1 MTDEQTPDVPEANF
15 GNPAEAYAAPTPTAY
30 GAAFLT
36 LIVQADDAPL
46 ARLIAA
52 TLDPSGGVGMWT
64 TGLAPN
70 ATDEPTHYISTGY
83 VGGGWLR
90 MVPVAEWEQDAE
102 GAWVMVSR
110 TDGSP
115 AAVVAGC
122 DAAGVTVTLAEVAEL
137 FRDVDS
143 TQQDPQT
150 AVTRMGLVLCQP
162 PEPVQELAA

>member
-1 MTDEQTPDVPEANF
+1 MTDEQTPADATD
-15 GNPAEAYAAPTPTAY
+15 AYAAPTPTNY

-36 LIVQADDAPL
+36 LIVEADDAFL

-64 TGLAPN
+64 TGLAPD
-70 ATDEPTHYISTGY
+70 ASDEPTHFISTGY

-102 GAWVMVSR
+102 GAWIMVSR
-110 TDGSP
+110 TDGDEF
-115 AAVVAGC
+115 AVVAGC
-122 DAAGVTVTLAEVAEL
+122 DAAGVEVDLGAVAEL
-137 FRDVDS
+137 FADVDS

-162 PEPVQELAA
+162 PEPETGA

>member
-1 MTDEQTPDVPEANF
+1 MTDEQTPDVPEADF

-46 ARLIAA
+46 ARLSAA
-52 TLDPSGGVGMWT
+52 TLDPSGGAGVWT
-64 TGLAPN
+64 TGLSPN
-70 ATDEPTHYISTGY
+70 ATDEPTHFISTGY

-102 GAWVMVSR
+102 GAWIMISR
-110 TDGSP
+110 TDGDEF
-115 AAVVAGC
+115 AVVAGC
-122 DAAGVTVTLAEVAEL
+122 DAAGVEVDMDEVAEL

-162 PEPVQELAA
+162 AESAQEPAA

>member
-1 MTDEQTPDVPEANF
+1 MTTTDEQTPADAPD
-15 GNPAEAYAAPTPTAY
+15 AYAAPTPTNY

-64 TGLAPN
+64 TGLAPH

-102 GAWVMVSR
+102 GAWIMTSR
-110 TDGSP
+110 TDG
-115 AAVVAGC
+115 
-122 DAAGVTVTLAEVAEL
+122 DEAGVEVDIDEVAEL

-162 PEPVQELAA
+162 AEPEA

>member
-1 MTDEQTPDVPEANF
+1 MTEDAMTDEQTPADAPD
-15 GNPAEAYAAPTPTAY
+15 AYAAPTPTNY

-83 VGGGWLR
+83 VGSGWLR

-102 GAWVMVSR
+102 GAWIMTSR
-110 TDGSP
+110 TDGDEF
-115 AAVVAGC
+115 AVVAGC
-122 DAAGVTVTLAEVAEL
+122 DAAGVEVDMDEVAEL

-162 PEPVQELAA
+162 VEPVQEPEA